1 MAHEKGSS
9 VSLDSGDIVIDA
21 AMLAEWLGVDTAIL
35 SEAIENGAIRTLVER
50 GEGEDEGRVRLTV
63 RYHDQQF
70 CMIREPDGSLTE
82 STPPP
87 ETRRYIKP
95 SLMQLLDE

>member
-1 MAHEKGSS
+1 MTSETGSS
-9 VSLDSGDIVIDA
+9 VSLDAGDVVINA
-21 AMLAEWLGVDTAIL
+21 ELLAGWLGVDTATL

-50 GEGEDEGRVRLTV
+50 GEGEDEGRVRLTI
-63 RYHDQQF
+63 RYQGRQF

-82 STPPP
+82 TTPPP

-95 SLMQLLDE
+95 SLMRLLDQ

>member
-1 MAHEKGSS
+1 MGTDTGST

-21 AMLAEWLGVDTAIL
+21 ATLAGWLGVDTATL
-35 SEAIENGAIRTLVER
+35 SAAIENGTIRTLVER

-63 RYHDQQF
+63 RYQGRQL
-70 CMIREPDGSLTE
+70 CMIREPDGALTE
-82 STPPP
+82 TTPPP
-87 ETRRYIKP
+87 ESRRYVKP

>member
-1 MAHEKGSS
+1 MVTNAGAS
-9 VSLDSGDIVIDA
+9 VSLDSGDVVLDA
-21 AMLAEWLGVDTAIL
+21 DTLAAWLGVDTATL
-35 SEAIENGAIRTLVER
+35 SQAIANGTIRTLVER

-63 RYHDQQF
+63 RYSDQQF
-70 CMIREPDGSLTE
+70 CMIREPDGTLTE
-82 STPPP
+82 TTPPP

>member
-1 MAHEKGSS
+1 MATETGGT
-9 VSLDSGDIVIDA
+9 VSLDSGDVVIDA
-21 AMLAEWLGVDTAIL
+21 AMLAGWLGVDTATL
-35 SEAIENGAIRTLVER
+35 SDAIESGAVRTLVER

-63 RYHDQQF
+63 RYQDRQF

-82 STPPP
+82 TTPPP
-87 ETRRYIKP
+87 ETRRYVKP